1 MAYKIILIGDPRVGK
16 TSIRK
21 KYMGEGF
28 KGNYMVTLGADFA
41 IKRLDKD
48 VMQIW
53 DLAGQP
59 VYQSVRSS
67 YYGGAEGIILVFDI
81 TSRETFYNCAKWL
94 NEVVSNLDY
103 LIPLI
108 LVGNKNDLR
117 SGNSPDEISPQEG
130 ENYAKELSKWSGFDV
145 GYIETSALTGLN
157 IDNIFD
163 LLKSEIDNSKSA
175 QLGN

>member
-41 IKRLDKD
+41 IKRLEKD

-59 VYQSVRSS
+59 VYQSVRAS

-81 TSRETFYNCAKWL
+81 TSRETFGNISKWL
-94 NEVVSNLDY
+94 NEVVNNLDY

-117 SGNSPDEISPQEG
+117 S
-130 ENYAKELSKWSGFDV
+130 ENYSDHISYEEGKRYAHELSKWSGFEV
-145 GYIETSALTGLN
+145 GYVETSALTGMN
-157 IDNIFD
+157 IENIFD
-163 LLKSEIDNSKSA
+163 YLKIEIDNNKSV
-175 QLGN
+175 QQGR